1 MTNFYFCDKLL
12 SVNKFAGV
20 TQWQSSS
27 FPSWLRGFDSLH
39 PLHFGRVYPC
49 FYFGLGNPLF
59 EIGRLFAA
67 SLKFSL
73 SHRKSPALLRPLG
86 ALGSFPFTRS
96 TLAGFIPAFI
106 LGLGILC
113 SKYLISLQVA
123 AKITRIVIFRLA
135 AYKRKNKRKRR
146 MFRTLAKLGQ
156 SAVNGRLRLFF
167 TLLKVTFLVHRKA
180 IKAPF

>member
-39 PLHFGRVYPC
+39 PLHYSRITSC
-49 FYFGLGNPLF
+49 FYFGFGNPLF
-59 EIGRLFAA
+59 EIGRLFAT
-67 SLKFSL
+67 SVKFSL
-73 SHRKSPALLRPLG
+73 SHRKSPALFRPLG

-113 SKYLISLQVA
+113 SKLVAFSLPRSNSPFLTENRLRCFA
-123 AKITRIVIFRLA
+123 HWARLA
-135 AYKRKNKRKRR
+135 
-146 MFRTLAKLGQ
+146 
-156 SAVNGRLRLFF
+156 LFPSP
-167 TLLKVTFLVHRKA
+167 
-180 IKAPF
+180 APL